1 MNWIRKNLAV
11 FGNRLMGFD
20 FQGMSDEFK
29 AHQDKLEKNKGLYT
43 DLTSNDFGIE
53 LTSYDFIQ
61 SFSPILSEDGKK
73 LMEKYSRELDR
84 MEDKVRN
91 YFLELECNS
100 DIYMSNDF
108 YKTFGNLK
116 DEVIKSRMQSYC
128 NRDNCFGYSLMK
140 GERPPK
146 INGDEELEKHL
157 FRIAFMHVLIFSYFV
172 FHREMRELN
181 HPKILE
187 DIVACGVLEF
197 LWYNGYREDFSLAVS
212 LMAKKPLSEQ
222 AGLILFFEYPECV
235 KDFRKRARFMTDGES
250 VFSSYK
256 PGEKGSGV
264 KLKQILGI

>member
-20 FQGMSDEFK
+20 FQGMSDEFNK
-29 AHQDKLEKNKGLYT
+29 KQNGLEANNGLNT

-73 LMEKYSRELDR
+73 LMGKYSRELDR

-100 DIYMSNDF
+100 DIFMLSGF
-108 YKTFGNLK
+108 YKAFGDLK

-157 FRIAFMHVLIFSYFV
+157 FRIAFMQVLIFSYFV
-172 FHREMRELN
+172 FHREMQEFD
-181 HPKILE
+181 HPKIWE

-197 LWYNGYREDFSLAVS
+197 LWYNGYREEFSLAVS

-256 PGEKGSGV
+256 PGEKGSGE
-264 KLKQILGI
+264 KLKQILHI

>member
-29 AHQDKLEKNKGLYT
+29 AHQDELEKNNGLNM
-43 DLTSNDFGIE
+43 DLAFDDFGIE

-73 LMEKYSRELDR
+73 LIEKYRSELD
-84 MEDKVRN
+84 EITDKVRN

-100 DIYMSNDF
+100 DIFMLSGF
-108 YKTFGNLK
+108 YKAFGDLK

-157 FRIAFMHVLIFSYFV
+157 FRIAFMQVLIFSYFV
-172 FHREMRELN
+172 FHLDMQEFD
-181 HPKILE
+181 HPKIWE

-212 LMAKKPLSEQ
+212 LMAKKPLSE
-222 AGLILFFEYPECV
+222 
-235 KDFRKRARFMTDGES
+235 
-250 VFSSYK
+250 
-256 PGEKGSGV
+256 
-264 KLKQILGI
+264 